1 MHVAELLVD
10 GLAAYGLAGA
20 VFAVAFVTMGIQRVD
35 SVAEHAP
42 LGFRLIVLPG
52 VAARSVGSP
61 TVRAPLPSRRVES
74 HRDERDRKDRASQ
87 TVSRETIDRRFG
99 KLHVTPAC
107 RRWGSRCRHLCARIR
122 CQMD

>member
-10 GLAAYGLAGA
+10 ALTAYGLAGA

-52 VAARSVGSP
+52 VVAGMIL
-61 TVRAPLPSRRVES
+61 LPIMPIMS
-74 HRDERDRKDRASQ
+74 
-87 TVSRETIDRRFG
+87 RFG
-99 KLHVTPAC
+99 ATGPIGKGTPSLLPLV
-107 RRWGSRCRHLCARIR
+107 RLLLSMEQVMSLLR
-122 CQMD
+122 M